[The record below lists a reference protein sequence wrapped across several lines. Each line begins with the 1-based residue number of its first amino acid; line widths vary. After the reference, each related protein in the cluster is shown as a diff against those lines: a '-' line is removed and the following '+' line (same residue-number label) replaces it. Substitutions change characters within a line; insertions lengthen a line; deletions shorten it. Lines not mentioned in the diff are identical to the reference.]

1 VSEPVISVVIC
12 THNRDRYLGTA
23 LDSVLAQDFEDYEI
37 VVVDNAST
45 DNTRQVVEQRL
56 PHPRL
61 RYIHE
66 PKLGLNV
73 ARNRGAAETTGA
85 IIAYFDDDAIA
96 PPTWLQALHKAFQ
109 SNEKLGVA
117 GGKVTL
123 VWPEGYTQPKW
134 LSPSLAGNLGA
145 YDLGDSAINITN
157 PGDTPRGLNYA
168 MRRSVLEAVGGFQ
181 LNLDRVGKNL
191 LSHGEL
197 YMTEV
202 VLKKGWQVAYLPEA
216 EVGHQVSSERLKQS
230 WYFRR
235 GWWQGI
241 SECYREQIAGSAGLQ
256 QFPRG
261 GERLIRGLYNAV
273 KYISDP
279 ARSFDNLIYAYGQLG
294 YLSAAVKGMLSKPNS
309 TQQPHTS

>member
-1 VSEPVISVVIC
+1 MSQPVISVVIC

-23 LDSVLAQDFEDYEI
+23 LDSVLQQAFEDYEI

-45 DNTRQVVEQRL
+45 DQTRQVVEARL
-56 PHPRL
+56 PHERL
-61 RYIHE
+61 RYVYE

-73 ARNRGAAETTGA
+73 ARNRGAAETTGQ

-96 PPTWLQALHKAFQ
+96 PPTWLQAIYEAFQ
-109 SNEKLGVA
+109 RDEKVGIA

-123 VWPEGYTQPKW
+123 IWPEGYTQPRW
-134 LSPSLAGNLGA
+134 LSASLAGNLGA
-145 YDLGDSAINITN
+145 YDLGEAVVKITN

-168 MRRSVLEAVGGFQ
+168 MRRTVLDAVGGFQ

-202 VLKKGWQVAYLPEA
+202 VLKAGWQVMYLPAA
-216 EVGHQVSSERLKQS
+216 EVGHQVATERLSQS

-241 SECYREQIAGSAGLQ
+241 SECYREQIAGSAGWQ
-256 QFPRG
+256 QLPRG
-261 GERLIRGLYNAV
+261 AERLVRGLYNCV

-279 ARSFDNLIYAYGQLG
+279 ARRFDNLIYAYGQLG
-294 YLSAAVKGMLSKPNS
+294 YLTVALKGILTSSNS
-309 TQQPHTS
+309 TQQAPSS

>member
-1 VSEPVISVVIC
+1 MSQPVISVVIC

-23 LDSVLAQDFEDYEI
+23 LDSVLKQDFEDYEI

-45 DNTRQVVEQRL
+45 DQTRQVVEQRL
-56 PHPRL
+56 AHERL
-61 RYIHE
+61 RYVYE

-73 ARNRGAAETTGA
+73 ARNRGAQETTGS

-96 PPTWLQALHKAFQ
+96 PPAWLQAIHSAFQ
-109 SNEKLGVA
+109 SHEKVGVA

-123 VWPEGYTQPKW
+123 IWPEGYTQPQW

-145 YDLGDSAINITN
+145 YDLGESMVNITN

-168 MRRSVLEAVGGFQ
+168 IRRTVLEAVGNFQ

-202 VLKKGWQVAYLPEA
+202 VLKAGWQVMYLPEA
-216 EVGHQVSSERLKQS
+216 EVGHQVASERLKQS

-241 SECYREQIAGSAGLQ
+241 SECYREQIAGSAGWQ
-256 QFPRG
+256 QLPRG
-261 GERLIRGLYNAV
+261 AERLIRGLYNAV

-279 ARSFDNLIYAYGQLG
+279 ARRFDNLIYAYGQLG
-294 YLSAAVKGMLSKPNS
+294 YLSSAFKGILVKPGS